1 MKEYAAKQ
9 PSPWVSVLPLAVL
22 TLLLYVVIRCF
33 GGDAI
38 NGGSQI
44 ALLSATS
51 VCVMLAI
58 GIYRCKWAVLEEAII
73 DNIRASASAI
83 IILLLIG
90 AIAGS
95 WMVSGVVPTMIYYGL
110 IKNFSLSA
118 RQPHPVAV
126 TMASIRSADTPE
138 ERHCIAVATPIRT
151 KRLIRRRNATLGINA
166 FRSSPSISCVAYR
179 FM

>member
-38 NGGSQI
+38 TGGSQI

-73 DNIRASASAI
+73 DNIRASASARP
-83 IILLLIG
+83 
-90 AIAGS
+90 S
-95 WMVSGVVPTMIYYGL
+95 SRTSRCSVPR
-110 IKNFSLSA
+110 KDSL
-118 RQPHPVAV
+118 HPV
-126 TMASIRSADTPE
+126 S
-138 ERHCIAVATPIRT
+138 PI
-151 KRLIRRRNATLGINA
+151 
-166 FRSSPSISCVAYR
+166 
-179 FM
+179 

>member
-1 MKEYAAKQ
+1 MGVGAAAR
-9 PSPWVSVLPLAVL
+9 SADTS
-22 TLLLYVVIRCF
+22 LYVVIRCF

-51 VCVMLAI
+51 VCVMLSI
-58 GIYRCKWAVLEEAII
+58 GIYRCKWSVLEDAII

-110 IKNFSLSA
+110 KIL
-118 RQPHPVAV
+118 HP
-126 TMASIRSADTPE
+126 S
-138 ERHCIAVATPIRT
+138 
-151 KRLIRRRNATLGINA
+151 
-166 FRSSPSISCVAYR
+166 FFSSPRASSAPACR
-179 FM
+179 

>member
-1 MKEYAAKQ
+1 M
-9 PSPWVSVLPLAVL
+9 PLAVL

-83 IILLLIG
+83 II
-90 AIAGS
+90 
-95 WMVSGVVPTMIYYGL
+95 
-110 IKNFSLSA
+110 
-118 RQPHPVAV
+118 
-126 TMASIRSADTPE
+126 
-138 ERHCIAVATPIRT
+138 C
-151 KRLIRRRNATLGINA
+151 
-166 FRSSPSISCVAYR
+166 C
-179 FM
+179 

>member
-1 MKEYAAKQ
+1 MESHKNKL
-9 PSPWVSVLPLAVL
+9 PSAWVSALPLAVL

-51 VCVMLAI
+51 VCVMLSI
-58 GIYRCKWAVLEEAII
+58 GIYRCKWSVLEDAII

-110 IKNFSLSA
+110 KIL
-118 RQPHPVAV
+118 HPSFFLVASCGMTQATV
-126 TMASIRSADTPE
+126 SI
-138 ERHCIAVATPIRT
+138 
-151 KRLIRRRNATLGINA
+151 
-166 FRSSPSISCVAYR
+166 
-179 FM
+179 

>member
-51 VCVMLAI
+51 VWVMLAI
-58 GIYRCKWAVLEEAII
+58 ALPVVGFSGMFAMLVGYRVPGWAAWIPPLLGTVMFFWGVFSIKPARRSCRP
-73 DNIRASASAI
+73 DGRTTGRTRRAC
-83 IILLLIG
+83 
-90 AIAGS
+90 
-95 WMVSGVVPTMIYYGL
+95 
-110 IKNFSLSA
+110 
-118 RQPHPVAV
+118 
-126 TMASIRSADTPE
+126 RSAW
-138 ERHCIAVATPIRT
+138 R
-151 KRLIRRRNATLGINA
+151 
-166 FRSSPSISCVAYR
+166 CV
-179 FM
+179 

>member
-58 GIYRCKWAVLEEAII
+58 GIYRCKWAVLA
-73 DNIRASASAI
+73 RRFGGPH
-83 IILLLIG
+83 LL
-90 AIAGS
+90 GS
-95 WMVSGVVPTMIYYGL
+95 GL
-110 IKNFSLSA
+110 RL
-118 RQPHPVAV
+118 RQ
-126 TMASIRSADTPE
+126 
-138 ERHCIAVATPIRT
+138 
-151 KRLIRRRNATLGINA
+151 
-166 FRSSPSISCVAYR
+166 SSSCC
-179 FM
+179 

>member
-1 MKEYAAKQ
+1 MVNGNPEMKEYAAKQ

-83 IILLLIG
+83 IWKTFKAVI
-90 AIAGS
+90 
-95 WMVSGVVPTMIYYGL
+95 
-110 IKNFSLSA
+110 FA
-118 RQPHPVAV
+118 R
-126 TMASIRSADTPE
+126 
-138 ERHCIAVATPIRT
+138 
-151 KRLIRRRNATLGINA
+151 RLIWPLLMIAWILSR
-166 FRSSPSISCVAYR
+166 FRCSW
-179 FM
+179 